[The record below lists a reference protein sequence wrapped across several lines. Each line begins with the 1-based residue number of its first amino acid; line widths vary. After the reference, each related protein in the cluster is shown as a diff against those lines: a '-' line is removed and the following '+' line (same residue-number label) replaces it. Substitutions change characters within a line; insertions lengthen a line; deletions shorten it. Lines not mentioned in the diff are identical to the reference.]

1 MGVDVAAELPA
12 AASFCNPFPAGV
24 VFGGIWDA
32 HALGVSW
39 EGQHGDPPSLLT
51 ARGVLE
57 RFGEEMCLPRRPPKR
72 YLLVPS
78 LGLSHKTPLC
88 ARRKGRCSNPK
99 VTQAG
104 ETWSGALSDF
114 LPPNAASLCQTFTPC
129 ASQKY
134 NRPTVNF
141 CTKCSK
147 NCLSCAKARL
157 ITPIPYKDKTNR
169 VLTARCKH

>member
-1 MGVDVAAELPA
+1 MGVDVAAELLA

-57 RFGEEMCLPRRPPKR
+57 RFGEEMWLPRRPPKR

-78 LGLSHKTPLC
+78 LGRQSQNSPVCKEKRAMLKSQSDTSW
-88 ARRKGRCSNPK
+88 GD
-99 VTQAG
+99 V
-104 ETWSGALSDF
+104 EWS
-114 LPPNAASLCQTFTPC
+114 P
-129 ASQKY
+129 
-134 NRPTVNF
+134 V
-141 CTKCSK
+141 
-147 NCLSCAKARL
+147 
-157 ITPIPYKDKTNR
+157 
-169 VLTARCKH
+169 